1 MPEFLSEYGVYILF
15 VVGFYALIKG
25 ADILVAGSASVAK
38 KFNISDLVIGLT
50 IVSMGTSMPELIVN
64 IIASNSGSADI
75 AIGNVVGS
83 NISNIL
89 LILGIAALIYPLT
102 IKSSTVLSEIPY
114 SIIALL
120 LVAFTANATFF
131 GDDVAMQISRIDG
144 VIFILF
150 FALFMGYIIKLSRE
164 GRSDLIEET
173 PDEMLPMPRSIL
185 YILLGILGLFLGG
198 KWVVDGAV
206 HVASQFGLSEKLIG
220 LTIIAIGTSL
230 PELVTSAVAAYKKS
244 TDIAIANVIGSN
256 IFNLLWVLGI
266 SAMIRPMNFDTDLNM
281 DFLFLLI
288 ATCMIIFSLITGKTK
303 NQLGKPTGILFLVS
317 YVAYI
322 VFLINRG

>member
-150 FALFMGYIIKLSRE
+150 FALFMGYIVKLSRE

>member
-1 MPEFLSEYGVYILF
+1 MDFITENGTYFLF
-15 VVGFYALIKG
+15 VIGFYALIKG

-38 KFNISDLVIGLT
+38 KFNVSDLVIGLT

-64 IIASNSGSADI
+64 VIASSKGSADI

-89 LILGIAALIYPLT
+89 LILGVAAIIYPLT
-102 IKSSTVLSEIPY
+102 IKSSTVFSEIPY

-131 GDDVAMQISRIDG
+131 GDDITPQISRVDG
-144 VIFILF
+144 MLFMLF
-150 FALFMGYIIKLSRE
+150 FALFMAYIIKLSKE
-164 GRSDLIEET
+164 GRTDMVEAAPEAL
-173 PDEMLPMPRSIL
+173 LPMSRAL
-185 YILLGILGLFLGG
+185 VYIILGILGLFLGG

-206 HVASQFGLSEKLIG
+206 KIAGQLGLSEKLIG
-220 LTIIAIGTSL
+220 LTIVAVGTSL

-266 SAMIRPMNFDTDLNM
+266 SAIIRPINYDTDLNVDM
-281 DFLFLLI
+281 IVLLI
-288 ATCMIIFSLITGKTK
+288 ATCMIIFSLITGKAK
-303 NQLGKPTGILFLVS
+303 NQIGKPTGVLFLLS
-317 YVAYI
+317 YTGYI
-322 VFLINRG
+322 LFLINRG

>member
-1 MPEFLSEYGVYILF
+1 MQELLSEYGVYILF
-15 VVGFYALIKG
+15 VVGFYVLIKG
-25 ADILVAGSASVAK
+25 ADVLVVGSASVAK
-38 KFNISDLVIGLT
+38 KFNVSELVIGLT

-75 AIGNVVGS
+75 AIGNVIGS

-89 LILGIAALIYPLT
+89 LILGVASLIYPLS
-102 IKSSTVLSEIPY
+102 IKNSTVLSEIPY

-131 GDDVAMQISRIDG
+131 GNDAAFQISRLDG
-144 VIFILF
+144 IIFMLF

-164 GRSDLIEET
+164 GRADLIEEG
-173 PDEMLPMPRSIL
+173 PDEFLPMPKSIL
-185 YILLGILGLFLGG
+185 FIVLGILGLFFGG

-206 HVASQFGLSEKLIG
+206 KIASQFGLSEKLIG
-220 LTIIAIGTSL
+220 LTIVAIGTSL
-230 PELVTSAVAAYKKS
+230 PELVTSAVAAIRKS

-266 SAMIRPMNFDTDLNM
+266 SALIRPMNFDTDLNIDM
-281 DFLFLLI
+281 LILLL
-288 ATCMIIFSLITGKTK
+288 ATCLIIFSLITGKTR
-303 NQLGKPTGILFLVS
+303 NQIGKPTGLLFLAT
-317 YVAYI
+317 YVFYV
-322 VFLINRG
+322 VFLVWRG

>member
-1 MPEFLSEYGVYILF
+1 MLALLSEYGVYILF
-15 VVGFYALIKG
+15 VIGFYALIKG
-25 ADILVAGSASVAK
+25 ADILVVGSASIAK
-38 KFNISDLVIGLT
+38 KFNVSDLVIGLT

-89 LILGIAALIYPLT
+89 LILGVAALIYPLT
-102 IKSSTVLSEIPY
+102 IRNSTVLSEIPY

-120 LVAFTANATFF
+120 LVAFSANATFF
-131 GDDVAMQISRIDG
+131 SGDVALQIGRIDG
-144 VIFILF
+144 IVFILF

-164 GRSDLIEET
+164 GRSDLVEEA
-173 PDEMLPMPRSIL
+173 PEEFLPTSRAVIF
-185 YILLGILGLFLGG
+185 IVLGILGLFFGG
-198 KWVVDGAV
+198 KWVVEGAV
-206 HVASQFGLSEKLIG
+206 NIASQFGLSEKLIG
-220 LTIIAIGTSL
+220 LTIVAIGTSL

-266 SAMIRPMNFDTDLNM
+266 SALIRPMNFDTALNIDM
-281 DFLFLLI
+281 AVLLV
-288 ATCMIIFSLITGKTK
+288 ATCLIIFSLITGKSK
-303 NQLGKPTGILFLVS
+303 NQIGKPTGVLFIAT
-317 YVAYI
+317 YVAYL